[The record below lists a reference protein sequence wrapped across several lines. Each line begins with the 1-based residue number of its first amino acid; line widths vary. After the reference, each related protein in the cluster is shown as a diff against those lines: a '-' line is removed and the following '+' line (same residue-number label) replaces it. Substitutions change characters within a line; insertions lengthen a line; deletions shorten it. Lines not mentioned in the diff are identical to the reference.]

1 MSVAGPS
8 WLCNVRRRATED
20 WLTAL
25 KCQPV
30 GIEGTIKGSP
40 SPVLATQHQN
50 FIATSPVAALIAN
63 IDCLRTDLFLLV
75 WEGVVLFECFLR
87 SDGEVFRHLYCQLTI
102 GYCQLTIGYCQLT
115 IGYCQLT
122 ILGHL
127 LTIGHHWWL

>member
-30 GIEGTIKGSP
+30 GSP

-63 IDCLRTDLFLLV
+63 IDCLRTDLFLLI
-75 WEGVVLFECFLR
+75 WEGVVPFECFLR
-87 SDGEVFRHLYCQLTI
+87 SDDEAFRHLFL
-102 GYCQLTIGYCQLT
+102 
-115 IGYCQLT
+115 
-122 ILGHL
+122 
-127 LTIGHHWWL
+127 HHWWL

>member
-1 MSVAGPS
+1 MATAFQHKETMPIDLKASLIISIGSEIGLPLVPS
-8 WLCNVRRRATED
+8 WLCNVLRNATED

-25 KCQPV
+25 KCRPG

-75 WEGVVLFECFLR
+75 WEGVVLFEWFL
-87 SDGEVFRHLYCQLTI
+87 C
-102 GYCQLTIGYCQLT
+102 
-115 IGYCQLT
+115 
-122 ILGHL
+122 
-127 LTIGHHWWL
+127 